1 MNVLVIGSGGRE
13 HVLVFKLAQS
23 PRVSKIFCAPGNAG
37 TNRLAKNINIGAED
51 ILGLRDFALHNQVDL
66 TVVGPE
72 VPLVLGIVDEFES
85 CGLKIFGPSRKA
97 SILEGSKVFA
107 KNLMKKYN
115 IPSADFLSFTDEAE
129 AKKFIRKIG
138 APVVVKAD
146 GLAAGKGVIV
156 CGTGAE
162 AERAVERIIREKEF
176 GEAGNEV
183 IIEEYLVGEEASIL
197 CFTDGK
203 TIVPMASAQ
212 DHKRV
217 NDNDEGP
224 NTGGMGAYSPAPI
237 VTEELLAKVER
248 EILLPTV
255 SAMEAEGHPYK
266 GVLYVGLMITK
277 DGPKVLEYNCRFG
290 DPETQCILPRLKTD
304 LLEILFSIVDSPS
317 GRSPSLGLSPL
328 GTKSGRGRLST
339 ISLEWDPRS
348 AVCVVLASGGYP
360 GSYKKGYEIEGLE
373 AARDLDDVIIFHAG
387 TADKDE
393 KTVTAGG
400 RVLGVVGI
408 GETIRHAIDRSYLAV
423 KLINFKDMHYRKD
436 IGRKALKWK
445 S

>member
-1 MNVLVIGSGGRE
+1 MNILIIGSGGRE
-13 HVLVFKLAQS
+13 HALVWKLAQS
-23 PRVSKIFCAPGNAG
+23 PRVTKIYCAPGNAG
-37 TNRLAKNINIGAED
+37 TAQVAENIDIASED
-51 ILGLRDFALHNQVDL
+51 IMGLREFALHNRIDL

-72 VPLVLGIVDEFES
+72 APLVLGIVDEFEAH
-85 CGLKIFGPSRKA
+85 GLKVFGPSKKA

-129 AKKFIRKIG
+129 AKRFIKKVG

-156 CGTGAE
+156 CQTGAE
-162 AERAVERIIREKEF
+162 AERAVERILREKEF

-183 IIEEYLVGEEASIL
+183 IIEECLVGEEASIL

-224 NTGGMGAYSPAPI
+224 NTGGMGAYSPAPL
-237 VTEELLAKVER
+237 VTAELLAKVER
-248 EILLPTV
+248 EILKPTI
-255 SAMEAEGHPYK
+255 SGMEAEGHSYK
-266 GVLYVGLMITK
+266 GILYVGLMLTK

-304 LLEILFSIVDSPS
+304 LLEILLSIVDC
-317 GRSPSLGLSPL
+317 
-328 GTKSGRGRLST
+328 RLSI
-339 ISLEWDPRS
+339 ISLDWDPRS

-360 GSYKKGYEIEGLE
+360 GSYKKGQEITGLE
-373 AARDLDDVIIFHAG
+373 NARDLDDVIIFHAG
-387 TADKDE
+387 TTLKDG

-400 RVLGVVGI
+400 RVLGVVGL